1 MFDAALSPFLVGVH
15 DDFGITASVKAMAA
29 ALELDAQRRKIIY
42 LAVEDDSD
50 IACFVV
56 NGLVASGKI
65 HDAEPAH
72 TKDRSGAGEHSLV
85 VRATTDER
93 VHHFADAELGERAVR
108 ADYAT
113 DAAHRVISPL
123 ALRAGAPF
131 APRATV
137 PFAAHA
143 GIRPAPR
150 WARSTIRHK
159 APPFRPEAA
168 PSQVREPHPC
178 NPASCAGA
186 SRHRSI
192 DAKREPELRIGAR

>member
-93 VHHFADAELGERAVR
+93 VHHFADAALGERAVR
-108 ADYAT
+108 TDYAT
-113 DAAHRVISPL
+113 DAAHRVIVPF

-131 APRATV
+131 APRAGAPFALRAGV
-137 PFAAHA
+137 PFALRA
-143 GIRPAPR
+143 GAPFAPR
-150 WARSTIRHK
+150 
-159 APPFRPEAA
+159 
-168 PSQVREPHPC
+168 
-178 NPASCAGA
+178 AGA
-186 SRHRSI
+186 PF
-192 DAKREPELRIGAR
+192 ALRA